1 MKKYNIHTHPPSPRC
16 IGATDGQAINGT
28 EMEKEKLET
37 LLIDYI
43 DGKLNDTER
52 YDVERLLVANPD
64 AFKTYEQ
71 LKEVIHAMQASSK
84 MEPTTRLKRGFEQM
98 LREEEIQLKKGR
110 VVFFQPSLFRVAA
123 AVAFVVLGGAIAFI
137 IARQNQQSQEL
148 KQTLMAMLENQQSAS
163 QRVLGATVAYND
175 IIKADDEIINAL
187 VNAMNEDPNTN
198 VRMAALEA
206 LGKFHNQPHV
216 RKALVAALNTQKDPM
231 VQIALIRLMVEMKEK
246 DITKELERISTD
258 EETLQAVK
266 DEAQAGI
273 LRLS

>member
-1 MKKYNIHTHPPSPRC
+1 
-16 IGATDGQAINGT
+16 
-28 EMEKEKLET
+28 MEKEKLET

-52 YDVERLLVANPD
+52 YDVEQLLIANTD

-71 LKEVIHAMQASSK
+71 LKEVIHAMQASAK
-84 MEPTTRLKRGFEQM
+84 MEPTSRLKRSFEQM

-110 VVFFQPSLFRVAA
+110 VVFFQPSVFRVAA
-123 AVAFVVLGGAIAFI
+123 AIAFVVLGAAIAFI
-137 IARQNQQSQEL
+137 IARQNQQTQEM

-175 IIKADDEIINAL
+175 IVKADDEIVNAL
-187 VNAMNEDPNTN
+187 VYAMNEDPNTN

-206 LGKFHNQPHV
+206 LAKFHNQPHV
-216 RKALVAALNTQKDPM
+216 RKALVAYLTTQKDPV
-231 VQIALIRLMVEMKEK
+231 VQIALIRLMVEMKET
-246 DITKELERISTD
+246 DITKELEKISTD
-258 EETLQAVK
+258 EGTLQAVK

>member
-1 MKKYNIHTHPPSPRC
+1 
-16 IGATDGQAINGT
+16 
-28 EMEKEKLET
+28 MEKEKLEA

-52 YDVERLLVANPD
+52 YDVEQLLITNAE

-71 LKEVIHAMQASSK
+71 LKEVIHAMQTSAR
-84 MEPTTRLKRGFEQM
+84 MEPTPRLRRGFEQM

-110 VVFFQPSLFRVAA
+110 VVFFHPSFYRVAA
-123 AVAFVVLGGAIAFI
+123 AIAFVVLGGAIAFI
-137 IARQNQQSQEL
+137 IARQNRQAEQL
-148 KQTLMAMLENQQSAS
+148 KQTMMAMLENQQSAS

-175 IIKADDEIINAL
+175 VVRADDEIVSAL

-198 VRMAALEA
+198 VRLAALEA

-216 RKALVAALNTQKDPM
+216 RKALVASLTTQKDPV

-246 DITKELERISTD
+246 DITKELEKISTD
-258 EETLQAVK
+258 EGTLQAVK

>member
-1 MKKYNIHTHPPSPRC
+1 
-16 IGATDGQAINGT
+16 
-28 EMEKEKLET
+28 MEKEKLET

-52 YDVERLLVANPD
+52 YDVEQLLVANPD

-71 LKEVIHAMQASSK
+71 LKEVIHAMQASTK
-84 MEPTTRLKRGFEQM
+84 IEPTTRLKRGFEQM

-123 AVAFVVLGGAIAFI
+123 AVAFVVIGGAMAFI
-137 IARQNQQSQEL
+137 IARQNQQSHEL

-175 IIKADDEIINAL
+175 IVRADDEIVNAL

-216 RKALVAALNTQKDPM
+216 RKALVAALATQKDPM
-231 VQIALIRLMVEMKEK
+231 VQIALIRLMVEMKETE
-246 DITKELERISTD
+246 ITKELERISTD
-258 EETLQAVK
+258 EESLQAVK